1 MDNNLNIFTEYE
13 AWKLL
18 EEMYPGRPREAQL
31 AQFMWDAICTNHT
44 GKMTGMWSLS
54 TSCLCN
60 KYCLARMKDPD
71 SICSK
76 CYSERQMEWQENLRI
91 KLYRNTL
98 ILTTIEIPVKLMPR
112 FNVMKGRFESHG
124 ELNNIIQIKNFFNL
138 CKANHGT
145 IFALWT
151 KNTFLFPEARKQ
163 GVRKPKNLIIIE
175 SSFKIN
181 EVTKPSDPWVDK
193 VFTVFNKKF
202 AREHG
207 IEINCGGRCCMT
219 CETDCYK
226 KNKAKGKVEYIN
238 ELVK

>member
-1 MDNNLNIFTEYE
+1 MNSNLNIFTEYE

-18 EEMYPGRPREAQL
+18 EKMYPGRPREAQL

-60 KYCLARMKDPD
+60 KYCLARMKDPN

-124 ELNNIIQIKNFFNL
+124 ELNNVIQIKNFFNL
-138 CKANHGT
+138 CKANPGT

-226 KNKAKGKVEYIN
+226 KNKVKGKVEYIN

>member
-1 MDNNLNIFTEYE
+1 MNNDMNIFTEYE

-18 EEMYPGRPREAQL
+18 EEMYPGRPREVQL
-31 AQFMWDAICTNHT
+31 AQFMWDALCTNHT

-60 KYCLARMKDPD
+60 KYCPARMKDPN

-98 ILTTIEIPVKLMPR
+98 ILTTIEVPVKLMPR
-112 FNVMKGRFESHG
+112 FNVMKGRLESHG
-124 ELNNIIQIKNFFNL
+124 ELNNVIQIENFFNL
-138 CKANHGT
+138 CKANPGT
-145 IFALWT
+145 MFALWT

-175 SSFKIN
+175 SSPKID
-181 EVTKPSDPWVDK
+181 EVITPSDPWVDK

-207 IEINCGGRCCMT
+207 IEINCGGRCCLN

-226 KNKAKGKVEYIN
+226 KNKVKGKVEYIN
-238 ELVK
+238 ELLK

>member
-1 MDNNLNIFTEYE
+1 MNNNLNIFTEYE

-124 ELNNIIQIKNFFNL
+124 ELNNVIQIKNFFNL
-138 CKANHGT
+138 CKANPGT

-226 KNKAKGKVEYIN
+226 KNKVKGKVEYIN

>member
-1 MDNNLNIFTEYE
+1 MNNDMSIFTEYE

-18 EEMYPGRPREAQL
+18 EEMYPGRPKEAQL
-31 AQFMWDAICTNHT
+31 AQFMWDALCTNHT

-60 KYCLARMKDPD
+60 KYCLARMKDPN

-98 ILTTIEIPVKLMPR
+98 ILTTIEIPVELMPR
-112 FNVMKGRFESHG
+112 FNVMKGRLESHG
-124 ELNNIIQIKNFFNL
+124 ELNNVIQIKNFFNL
-138 CKANHGT
+138 CKANPRT
-145 IFALWT
+145 MFALWT

-163 GVRKPKNLIIIE
+163 GVRKPGNLIIIE
-175 SSFKIN
+175 SSMKLNVIT
-181 EVTKPSDPWVDK
+181 EPSDPWVDK

-226 KNKAKGKVEYIN
+226 KNKVKGKVEYIN

>member
-1 MDNNLNIFTEYE
+1 MNNDMSIFTEYE

-18 EEMYPGRPREAQL
+18 EEMYPGRPKEAQL
-31 AQFMWDAICTNHT
+31 AQFMWDALCTNHT

-60 KYCLARMKDPD
+60 KYCLARMKDPNF
-71 SICSK
+71 ICSK

-98 ILTTIEIPVKLMPR
+98 ILTTIEIPVELMPR
-112 FNVMKGRFESHG
+112 FNVMKGRLESHG
-124 ELNNIIQIKNFFNL
+124 ELNNVIQIKNFFNL
-138 CKANHGT
+138 CKANPRT
-145 IFALWT
+145 MFALWT

-163 GVRKPKNLIIIE
+163 GVRKPGNLIIIE
-175 SSFKIN
+175 SSPKLNVIT
-181 EVTKPSDPWVDK
+181 EPSDPWVDK

-219 CETDCYK
+219 CETNCYK
-226 KNKAKGKVEYIN
+226 KNVVKGKVEYIN

>member
-1 MDNNLNIFTEYE
+1 MNNDMNIFTEYE

-60 KYCLARMKDPD
+60 KYCLARMEDPD

-98 ILTTIEIPVKLMPR
+98 ILTTIEIPVELMPR

-124 ELNNIIQIKNFFNL
+124 ELNNVIQIKNFFNL
-138 CKANHGT
+138 CKANPGT

-207 IEINCGGRCCMT
+207 IEINCGGRSCMN

-226 KNKAKGKVEYIN
+226 KNKVKGKVEYIN

>member
-1 MDNNLNIFTEYE
+1 MNNDMSIFTEYE

-18 EEMYPGRPREAQL
+18 EEMYPGRPKEAQL
-31 AQFMWDAICTNHT
+31 AQFMWDALCTNHT

-60 KYCLARMKDPD
+60 KYCLARMKDPN

-98 ILTTIEIPVKLMPR
+98 ILTTIEIPVELMPR
-112 FNVMKGRFESHG
+112 FNVMKGRLESHG
-124 ELNNIIQIKNFFNL
+124 ELNNVIQIKNFFNL
-138 CKANHGT
+138 CKANPRT
-145 IFALWT
+145 MFALWT

-163 GVRKPKNLIIIE
+163 GIRKPKNLVSIE
-175 SSFKIN
+175 SSPKID
-181 EVTKPSDPWVDK
+181 EVIIPSDHWVDK

-226 KNKAKGKVEYIN
+226 KNKIKGKVEYIN